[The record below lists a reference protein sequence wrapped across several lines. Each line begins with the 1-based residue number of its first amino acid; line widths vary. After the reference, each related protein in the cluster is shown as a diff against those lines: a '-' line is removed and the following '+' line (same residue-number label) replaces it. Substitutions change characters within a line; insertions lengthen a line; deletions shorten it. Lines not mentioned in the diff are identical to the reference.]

1 MPGKGIAGVSG
12 QNALIEVKAMLNGF
26 RPKKHLGQ
34 HFLTDEYIAKR
45 IADSIQFNNGILL
58 EIGPGKGALTNY
70 LHKKWAEKL
79 WLVEIDHDAVVRLN
93 NDFPRLIP
101 RIIEG
106 DFLKLDMQSLFK
118 GDTLSIAGNF
128 PYNISSQILFKVIEA
143 SKQVAQLTGMFQ
155 EEVARR
161 ICSPPGNKNY
171 GILSVLVQTYF
182 ETSYLFS
189 VPPSAFMPVPAVN
202 SGVIRLVL
210 KKGFKLQGDER
221 FFKTVVKTAFNQ
233 RRKML
238 SNALSGIAGK
248 SGISKKYA
256 NLRAEEL
263 LWKDF
268 EELAAE
274 LSEKI
279 KSAR

>member
-1 MPGKGIAGVSG
+1 
-12 QNALIEVKAMLNGF
+12 MLNGF